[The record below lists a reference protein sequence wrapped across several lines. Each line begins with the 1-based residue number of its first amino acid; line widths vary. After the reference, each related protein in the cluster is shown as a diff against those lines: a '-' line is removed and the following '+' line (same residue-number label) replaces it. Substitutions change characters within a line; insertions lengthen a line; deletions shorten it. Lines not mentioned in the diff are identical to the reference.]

1 MPQLTCERVQF
12 YSAADEAAFFH
23 FAEGIDGI
31 AKVSGSSD
39 SIVLDV
45 ALEPT
50 EQSLRDLIALFQ
62 RYHITRASQLAQF
75 LSDSNRHWFAD
86 PQKFWH
92 KNVFGKATRHV

>member
-12 YSAADEAAFFH
+12 YSAADEAAFFR
-23 FAEGIDGI
+23 FAEGIDGV
-31 AKVSGSSD
+31 AKVSGSAD

-45 ALEPT
+45 APEPT
-50 EQSLRDLIALFQ
+50 EQSLRDLIALFE
-62 RYHITRASQLAQF
+62 RYRITRASQLAQF

-92 KNVFGKATRHV
+92 KKVFGEATRHV